1 MSPVNPIFGLPA
13 STVDRL
19 TESDEKNRQKEGR
32 RTKKETAEKNQKA
45 KEEAAENAPEE
56 CESPSSLL
64 SSQPLDSEKVVEL
77 LGQQVKPM
85 IPTFKAFAPHGNA
98 TDNVKKLLDQKKVDR
113 AI

>member
-32 RTKKETAEKNQKA
+32 RNKKETAEKLQKP
-45 KEEAAENAPEE
+45 KEETTENLIHD
-56 CESPSSLL
+56 CESSTQVL
-64 SSQPLDSEKVVEL
+64 SGQPLDSEKVVEL

-85 IPTFKAFAPHGNA
+85 IPTFKAFAPQGNSSE
-98 TDNVKKLLDQKKVDR
+98 TVKKSLDQKKVDR